1 MPILDDAITRIPGT
15 VGFYAEDLTTG
26 EQLSY
31 NADETFFTASTFK
44 VPLLVGL
51 FREIESGNIEL
62 LERVKLN
69 EDMKVAG
76 SGVLKEMVSGIELTI
91 HDLAMLMIIVSDNT
105 ATDII
110 YNRVGKENL
119 RDLLGSL
126 GLTHTKIPMT
136 TKELLCSIVGLN
148 PKDNSVSWV
157 QVQEKLR
164 SQEWI
169 RDAEGF
175 QEKTSDVSSPRDMA
189 YLLKL
194 IERREVVS
202 SKACEQ
208 MLNILSRQQLTAM
221 LPKKLPSLKT
231 KVLHKTGGYF
241 GVQCDVGIVYS
252 SEFSYSVAIMAKEI
266 TDMVGIQSAIADL
279 SEAIYFSFAK

>member
-110 YNRVGKENL
+110 YL
-119 RDLLGSL
+119 SL
-126 GLTHTKIPMT
+126 IHI
-136 TKELLCSIVGLN
+136 
-148 PKDNSVSWV
+148 
-157 QVQEKLR
+157 
-164 SQEWI
+164 
-169 RDAEGF
+169 
-175 QEKTSDVSSPRDMA
+175 
-189 YLLKL
+189 
-194 IERREVVS
+194 
-202 SKACEQ
+202 
-208 MLNILSRQQLTAM
+208 
-221 LPKKLPSLKT
+221 
-231 KVLHKTGGYF
+231 
-241 GVQCDVGIVYS
+241 
-252 SEFSYSVAIMAKEI
+252 
-266 TDMVGIQSAIADL
+266 
-279 SEAIYFSFAK
+279 

>member
-44 VPLLVGL
+44 VALQDGL
-51 FREIESGNIEL
+51 YREIASGNIEL

-157 QVQEKLR
+157 QVQEL
-164 SQEWI
+164 S
-169 RDAEGF
+169 
-175 QEKTSDVSSPRDMA
+175 
-189 YLLKL
+189 L
-194 IERREVVS
+194 IH
-202 SKACEQ
+202 
-208 MLNILSRQQLTAM
+208 I
-221 LPKKLPSLKT
+221 
-231 KVLHKTGGYF
+231 
-241 GVQCDVGIVYS
+241 
-252 SEFSYSVAIMAKEI
+252 
-266 TDMVGIQSAIADL
+266 
-279 SEAIYFSFAK
+279 